1 MSKEK
6 QREEGNREF
15 GRQSFRFPEEKR
27 GFQWLQLFR
36 RSSSPR
42 LSYSRGTVADTR
54 AKVFEVGLKL
64 AYHREG
70 RWGECLPDTVSSTY
84 SRVIR
89 WNLWS
94 TTTRGWTEP
103 PPPLIRKPFHTEF
116 FVNWTNFAPSS
127 PPRGREFHRR
137 RYFDRVSRLIPCE
150 NVWTLHASRRIS
162 SFSSPQKLMKI
173 GWNTCVWIFVCFVR
187 SSKAVVRRLWKGKFK
202 GKVGGN
208 ANGSWQLGV
217 GMKMLR
223 SDETILPVTRPLS
236 TVPISKFSSIIFLAS
251 KCNLHQ
257 RAGICTF
264 SIIFSFVIAVC

>member
-1 MSKEK
+1 MTINLPKNIEWQFLHPSSTIKSSRARQCKTMSKEK

-94 TTTRGWTEP
+94 TTTRGWTSS
-103 PPPLIRKPFHTEF
+103 
-116 FVNWTNFAPSS
+116 SS
-127 PPRGREFHRR
+127 P
-137 RYFDRVSRLIPCE
+137 Y
-150 NVWTLHASRRIS
+150 
-162 SFSSPQKLMKI
+162 
-173 GWNTCVWIFVCFVR
+173 
-187 SSKAVVRRLWKGKFK
+187 SKAFPHRI
-202 GKVGGN
+202 
-208 ANGSWQLGV
+208 
-217 GMKMLR
+217 LR
-223 SDETILPVTRPLS
+223 
-236 TVPISKFSSIIFLAS
+236 
-251 KCNLHQ
+251 
-257 RAGICTF
+257 
-264 SIIFSFVIAVC
+264 

>member
-150 NVWTLHASRRIS
+150 NVWTLHASRRNILLFES
-162 SFSSPQKLMKI
+162 TKVNEDWLKYLRLNFCLLCSFI
-173 GWNTCVWIFVCFVR
+173 EGC
-187 SSKAVVRRLWKGKFK
+187 G
-202 GKVGGN
+202 
-208 ANGSWQLGV
+208 
-217 GMKMLR
+217 
-223 SDETILPVTRPLS
+223 
-236 TVPISKFSSIIFLAS
+236 
-251 KCNLHQ
+251 
-257 RAGICTF
+257 
-264 SIIFSFVIAVC
+264 